1 MQVIFL
7 KSDREGQLGA
17 GIAKIIDVRYT
28 KQAIVACDG
37 KLSPWGSIFLFTLLA
52 PRECFSGASFY
63 IS

>member
-1 MQVIFL
+1 MRAFFL
-7 KSDREGQLGA
+7 KFGHQRQLGA

-52 PRECFSGASFY
+52 PREYFSGASFY